1 MSSVE
6 TWSLHK
12 LYFRQQIDN
21 SIRRVDKD
29 YYDYYYDGDR
39 GGGHG
44 DEENGK
50 FEFMSV
56 DIEQKR
62 LCTKGNILLNTLT
75 IILHLFIYRR

>member
-21 SIRRVDKD
+21 SIRRVD
-29 YYDYYYDGDR
+29 YYDGDR

-44 DEENGK
+44 DEENGE
-50 FEFMSV
+50 FEYMSV

-75 IILHLFIYRR
+75 IISHLFTYCR

>member
-12 LYFRQQIDN
+12 LYFRQQIDK

-29 YYDYYYDGDR
+29 YYDYYDEVVVN
-39 GGGHG
+39 GHG
-44 DEENGK
+44 DEENGE
-50 FEFMSV
+50 FEYMSV

>member
-29 YYDYYYDGDR
+29 YYDYYDGDR

-44 DEENGK
+44 DEEDG
-50 FEFMSV
+50 EFQYMSV

-62 LCTKGNILLNTLT
+62 LRTKGNILLNTLT